1 MKKIILICIILKTQ
15 LTFGQNKTEISF
27 GISNPGQVEKTLED
41 FYFIAHP
48 TAFQDDAH
56 YGNEKRVKFN
66 LGFSFHLRDSLEL
79 RFRVGYSKRV
89 NHYSQAFSNTH
100 WSVNDF
106 QSVFEISPS
115 FGFSKRLGR
124 FRFSTGIEIP
134 VYIIGKLKEDL
145 WYQTYASSGTIDL
158 ASTSE
163 ISMPGGTI
171 IGLNNYV
178 RVSTFLSK
186 QLFLYSEI
194 NYGLLF
200 ASLGGNFRNVT
211 TSTFPIEETLIN
223 EFEKTYTKW
232 YFSPAQIQFGIGLKF

>member
-15 LTFGQNKTEISF
+15 LAFGQNKTEISF

-79 RFRVGYSKRV
+79 RLRVGYSKRV

-145 WYQTYASSGTIDL
+145 WYQRSSF
-158 ASTSE
+158 S
-163 ISMPGGTI
+163 
-171 IGLNNYV
+171 
-178 RVSTFLSK
+178 
-186 QLFLYSEI
+186 
-194 NYGLLF
+194 
-200 ASLGGNFRNVT
+200 
-211 TSTFPIEETLIN
+211 FPIIYTGISIPVENLN
-223 EFEKTYTKW
+223 LPRRFEKPKE
-232 YFSPAQIQFGIGLKF
+232 GLISKTD